1 MKQTA
6 VRLLPHGSVNTDTYY
21 SLTNEMLYN
30 FKGLFQGH
38 YGRSWSNFNN
48 LPVKTLKSINVA
60 IVAME
65 HYKCGYC
72 GWLIEQH
79 CEDYLQH
86 HCFANKTKLGE
97 PLQLMSDENNILTMY
112 VPDDLAAAGA
122 SEAHGCMEET
132 LISEVMTRRPLWDHS
147 TSRAERH
154 QAKLK
159 DLWNEIFNIF
169 EGKFDVEYL
178 KKKWRQLRD
187 EYMRARKKEKTY
199 IPSGSGADA
208 HGFKTKFK
216 FYALMTF
223 LSDSLEVHPTQSNI
237 TEDLLSPSS
246 TSSASA
252 SSNTESCL
260 GKKRKNT
267 SEEVEREILQ
277 VLREPIQQPDGVD
290 GFLLMLGEGCRRLPY
305 PNRSRLQIKILTM
318 LQNELDNI

>member
-1 MKQTA
+1 MIQLQQLA
-6 VRLLPHGSVNTDTYY
+6 RNQRR
-21 SLTNEMLYN
+21 ERI
-30 FKGLFQGH
+30 LFTKI
-38 YGRSWSNFNN
+38 YCE
-48 LPVKTLKSINVA
+48 VKTLKSINVA

-79 CEDYLQH
+79 CDDYLQH

-178 KKKWRQLRD
+178 KKNGDNFEMSTCEQGRRRRLIFQV
-187 EYMRARKKEKTY
+187 
-199 IPSGSGADA
+199 
-208 HGFKTKFK
+208 
-216 FYALMTF
+216 ALGQM
-223 LSDSLEVHPTQSNI
+223 LI
-237 TEDLLSPSS
+237 DLKQ
-246 TSSASA
+246 
-252 SSNTESCL
+252 SSN
-260 GKKRKNT
+260 
-267 SEEVEREILQ
+267 
-277 VLREPIQQPDGVD
+277 
-290 GFLLMLGEGCRRLPY
+290 FML
-305 PNRSRLQIKILTM
+305 
-318 LQNELDNI
+318 